1 MKKYISILLILTF
14 VFVLSSCET
23 NEGSTDIDE
32 NNPYF
37 IGKVVEKYDGSCLLE
52 VTDIGNGHFY
62 EGGLVVVNTN
72 VKSCPEYSVGDHL
85 RVLFDGRAAQSYP
98 PQVFNVFSIIKVE

>member
-14 VFVLSSCET
+14 VFVISSCEM
-23 NEGSTDIDE
+23 NEGGTDMDE

-37 IGKVVEKYDGSCLLE
+37 IGKVVEKYESSCLLE

-62 EGGLVVVNTN
+62 EGGLVVVHTN
-72 VKSCPEYSVGDHL
+72 VKSCPEYSIGDNL
-85 RVLFDGRAAQSYP
+85 LISFDGRAAQSYP
-98 PQVFNVFSIIKVE
+98 PQVFNVFSITKVE